1 MTTECASSLILRA
14 DLWWYC
20 IRNKR
25 LRLDTANIA
34 TNLCRPKRRED
45 TELQEHNLSLFSTA
59 VARSSFL
66 LCWECRCPCI
76 FCSPSVFSC
85 PGSCHLGI
93 QDKYDLLPRT
103 CRDRSWSSWRIQLY
117 LWSLLSRTVYIL
129 SNQCRLLIDAI
140 LLDTTC
146 IRLRNF
152 PHRMTG
158 MMRFLCYLC
167 IYR

>member
-1 MTTECASSLILRA
+1 MEHASILIVPV
-14 DLWWYC
+14 DLWWCC
-20 IRNKR
+20 IRNKQ
-25 LRLDTANIA
+25 LRLDMASTP
-34 TNLCRPKRRED
+34 TNLCRQKRREG
-45 TELQEHNLSLFSTA
+45 TEHQEHSLSLFSKE
-59 VARSSFL
+59 VACSSFL
-66 LCWECRCPCI
+66 LCWQRRRPYI

-93 QDKYDLLPRT
+93 QDKYDLLTRT
-103 CRDRSWSSWRIQLY
+103 CRDHSWSSWQIQSY
-117 LWSLLSRTVYIL
+117 LWSLLSHTVYIL

-146 IRLRNF
+146 IRFRSF
-152 PHRMTG
+152 PRRMTG